1 MKRMRDIDSRDRPRE
16 KIVNK
21 GVHSLTDRELIA
33 AVIGR
38 GTKEHDVREIAAE
51 LAVMMH
57 DHGIPSYDDLLL
69 IEGIGPS
76 KASVLVASFELARR
90 FGVRPDDDPVK
101 IQHPEDVLP
110 LVADIRARK
119 QEFLLCVTL
128 NGAGEVIEKRT
139 ITMGILNHSLVH
151 PREVFADAI
160 ADRAASVICIHNHPS
175 GTLSASEQDLLVTNQ
190 LIEAGKILGIDLL
203 DHIIVT
209 KNGYLSLKEQGMI
222 S

>member
-1 MKRMRDIDSRDRPRE
+1 MRDIDSRDRPRE
-16 KIVNK
+16 KIAK
-21 GVHSLTDRELIA
+21 RGVDALSDQELIA

-38 GTKEHDVREIAAE
+38 GTKGHDVREISAE
-51 LAVMMH
+51 LAEVIH
-57 DHGIPSYDDLLL
+57 RDKIPSYDDLLL

-90 FGVRPDDDPVK
+90 YGVRPDDNP
-101 IQHPEDVLP
+101 IRITHPQDVLP
-110 LVADIRARK
+110 LVADIRSRK
-119 QEFLLCVTL
+119 QEYFLCITL

-160 ADRAASVICIHNHPS
+160 VDRAASVICVHNHPS
-175 GTLSASEQDLLVTNQ
+175 GTLAASEQDIRITGQ
-190 LIEAGKILGIDLL
+190 LTEAGRILGIDLL
-203 DHIIVT
+203 DHLIVT
-209 KNGYLSLKEQGMI
+209 KNGYISMKEQGLI